1 MAFKAFE
8 NEDQVLNVGG
18 DALTVENGLTSISLT
33 GNLQI
38 TKDKAGLEKAKAL
51 QEALDSIVLA
61 LRNEKNLPD
70 AIAEEAPLPTGTTK
84 NPF

>member
-1 MAFKAFE
+1 MVFKAFE

-18 DALTVENGLTSISLT
+18 DALTVENGLTSISLSGT
-33 GNLQI
+33 LEI

-51 QEALDSIVLA
+51 QDALDSIVLA
-61 LRNEKNLPD
+61 LRNTKNLPD
-70 AIAEEAPLPTGTTK
+70 AVVEEKPLPTGTTI